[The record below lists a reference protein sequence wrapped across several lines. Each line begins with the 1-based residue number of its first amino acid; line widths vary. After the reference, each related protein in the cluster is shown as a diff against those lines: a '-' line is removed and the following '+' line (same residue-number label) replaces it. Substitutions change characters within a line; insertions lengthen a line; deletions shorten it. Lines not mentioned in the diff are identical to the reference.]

1 MSEGLDAATK
11 SRALGCVLGSAVGDA
26 LGAPYEFGPPGRY
39 SARFPEPVL
48 GGSGEMVPGGP
59 WEAGEATDDTQMAVI
74 EAESLLE
81 AGGID
86 EALIYDR
93 FVRWAEDRAT
103 KDVGI
108 STRQALHDPGGWRDG
123 SRRVAE
129 RTGKGAGNGS
139 IMRAAPS
146 AVWLTLHPDGQ
157 AVDRDAAAIRLSA
170 VTHGDPLAGW
180 GRVILHRIVGA
191 SLEGDDGFAAIPAA
205 LEALPATARDRY
217 RPLLEPGWQP
227 EPGQPNG
234 VVWTCLAQAVWAV
247 RSSTTFEEAMRKTID
262 LGNDTDTVAAVA
274 GSIAGAHWGM
284 AAIPSRW
291 TAYLHLR
298 VPIDD
303 GYRHYDAED
312 LQDLTRRLFGAEP
325 TPFTLPAPV
334 GPAEIESGVHAAS
347 MTAAATVP
355 TDWGVVSLSRTGD
368 RFDRHDYRRA
378 VFLIDQ
384 PGANPDLVATVTEAV
399 DAIDAFVEEGRKV
412 VVHCHGGHS
421 RTGFILRAWLM
432 RRHGWDEP
440 KARAFLAERWPHLAL
455 WQDEFTDFLQGAWTE
470 KCPTQPI
477 P

>member
-1 MSEGLDAATK
+1 
-11 SRALGCVLGSAVGDA
+11 
-26 LGAPYEFGPPGRY
+26 
-39 SARFPEPVL
+39 
-48 GGSGEMVPGGP
+48 
-59 WEAGEATDDTQMAVI
+59 
-74 EAESLLE
+74 
-81 AGGID
+81 
-86 EALIYDR
+86 
-93 FVRWAEDRAT
+93 
-103 KDVGI
+103 
-108 STRQALHDPGGWRDG
+108 
-123 SRRVAE
+123 
-129 RTGKGAGNGS
+129 
-139 IMRAAPS
+139 
-146 AVWLTLHPDGQ
+146 
-157 AVDRDAAAIRLSA
+157 
-170 VTHGDPLAGW
+170 
-180 GRVILHRIVGA
+180 
-191 SLEGDDGFAAIPAA
+191 
-205 LEALPATARDRY
+205 
-217 RPLLEPGWQP
+217 
-227 EPGQPNG
+227 
-234 VVWTCLAQAVWAV
+234 
-247 RSSTTFEEAMRKTID
+247 
-262 LGNDTDTVAAVA
+262 
-274 GSIAGAHWGM
+274 M

-291 TAYLHLR
+291 TAYLNLR

-303 GYRHYDAED
+303 GYRHYDAEG

-399 DAIDAFVEEGRKV
+399 DAIDAFVEEGRNV

-477 P
+477 R